1 VKHEHIFT
9 DKPSFDAILEQQVRR
24 EVEEIDRLSF
34 QIRAEYSLRQVTDLQ
49 REMHEVALLVAKDA
63 KDTTKPEERARAAS
77 ALADLGKSW
86 NTLQDAK
93 RVILGRSLPGSLR
106 SEKAKLK
113 NSVRPRPLF
122 TE

>member
-77 ALADLGKSW
+77 ALANLGKSW